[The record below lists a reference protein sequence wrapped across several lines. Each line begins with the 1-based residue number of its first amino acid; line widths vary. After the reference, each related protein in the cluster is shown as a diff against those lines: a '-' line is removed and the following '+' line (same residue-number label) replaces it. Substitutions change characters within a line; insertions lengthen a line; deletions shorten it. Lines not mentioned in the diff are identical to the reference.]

1 MPFIMTAKDW
11 TLLRLRNKYYVYLRN
26 RREHAEAHCIPVYRK
41 KIHNITKVNNNQKPY
56 ADYGIGLFYWRNKYN
71 K

>member
-1 MPFIMTAKDW
+1 MMIFIVPWDWCIDRMPFIMTVKDW

-41 KIHNITKVNNNQKPY
+41 KIHNITK
-56 ADYGIGLFYWRNKYN
+56 AL
-71 K
+71 